1 MIDCVIVSLVSSGRK
16 DNTIESDNLKAITK
30 CLGEPLKDTSPYSGT
45 NIKVGLVDN
54 KIVLVIDPDI
64 VIGNSPKGNA
74 MTATTGGFAAI
85 GKADGGT
92 IKISLNAMPS

>member
-1 MIDCVIVSLVSSGRK
+1 MQEG
-16 DNTIESDNLKAITK
+16 NTITPDNLKEITK
-30 CLGEPLKDTSPYSGT
+30 ALGEPLKETSPYSGT

-74 MTATTGGFAAI
+74 MTATTGGFAMV
-85 GKADGGT
+85 GKANGET
-92 IKISLNAMPS
+92 IKISLNAMPN